1 MEKNDTLSSIYTQN
15 TISRSR
21 SAKHKERT
29 ESSTEELVGFLPFR
43 PCRSL
48 RPLLRNQLLQIQL
61 PNPGMQIHV
70 ETPDHARPK
79 PDLVRDIHGN
89 YNRRCEIG
97 LEEVDGYFPSRHV
110 SVADGSKA
118 GPELGHENKGVHG
131 ETEVGTV
138 NAWLG
143 SES

>member
-1 MEKNDTLSSIYTQN
+1 
-15 TISRSR
+15 
-21 SAKHKERT
+21 
-29 ESSTEELVGFLPFR
+29 
-43 PCRSL
+43 
-48 RPLLRNQLLQIQL
+48 
-61 PNPGMQIHV
+61 MQIHV

-118 GPELGHENKGVHG
+118 GPELGHENKGVEFAGVDCGG
-131 ETEVGTV
+131 EGGESGMAEMEESLQVLLLSFLFFLYAWRFWNGKWCFGYRYWIMYRSFPFLVDIFGT
-138 NAWLG
+138 AL
-143 SES
+143 SHTL